1 MNTYYIVPLEKEI
14 ATHSRILAWTIPWT
28 EDPGGLQSLGSQRV
42 RHDWVTELNW
52 TELNTYLHIILSV
65 CYYFFLTFPSL
76 FFGFLTFFGDFWYV
90 DGTILEKIMPT
101 ELKFSG
107 FIANGIFSVSLHQFS
122 SVAQS
127 CPILCNPVD
136 CSTPGLPVHHQLLEF
151 TENHVHWVGDTIQPS
166 QPSLSPSPPALNL
179 SQHQGLFK
187 WVSTSHQM
195 AKILEFQ
202 LQHQSSNWTPRTD
215 LL

>member
-1 MNTYYIVPLEKEI
+1 MDRRPWWATVPGVTK
-14 ATHSRILAWTIPWT
+14 
-28 EDPGGLQSLGSQRV
+28 SQTWLS
-42 RHDWVTELNW
+42 DWTELNW
-52 TELNTYLHIILSV
+52 TEHIPSHYLISV
-65 CYYFFLTFPSL
+65 LLFFLTFPSL

-107 FIANGIFSVSLHQFS
+107 FIANGIFSVYLHQFS

-166 QPSLSPSPPALNL
+166 QPSSSPSPPALNL